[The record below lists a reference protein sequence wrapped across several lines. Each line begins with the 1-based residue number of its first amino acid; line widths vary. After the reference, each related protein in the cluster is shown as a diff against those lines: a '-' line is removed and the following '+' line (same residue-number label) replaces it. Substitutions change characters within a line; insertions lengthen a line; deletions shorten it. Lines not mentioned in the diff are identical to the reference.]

1 MRRGI
6 RTLLGRV
13 TSASATLRWLKPLR
27 GQVDLAWLKPS
38 TAASQ
43 KIYYVVFVLMI
54 SLLLTGF
61 SCDKYAK
68 AGQLAKD
75 FAATALVA
83 QQLEIQAYN
92 GGYIQPAAH
101 RAIETKFSQLADAGV
116 RLDQAINQAH
126 NAQGA
131 RAQVDVAA
139 SLLSDL
145 SNNQITGIKDE
156 KTRLAVQAAILSC
169 QTILDNIAAFAR

>member
-1 MRRGI
+1 M
-6 RTLLGRV
+6 
-13 TSASATLRWLKPLR
+13 K
-27 GQVDLAWLKPS
+27 KHH
-38 TAASQ
+38 
-43 KIYYVVFVLMI
+43 YVVFVLMV

-92 GGYIQPAAH
+92 GGYIQPASHTVIQA
-101 RAIETKFSQLADAGV
+101 KFSQLADAGV
-116 RLDQAINQAH
+116 GLDRAINQAH

-131 RAQVDVAA
+131 KAQIDVAA

-145 SNNQITGIKDE
+145 SNNQITGIKDD
-156 KTRLAVQAAILSC
+156 KTRLAVQAAIVSC
-169 QTILDNIAAFAR
+169 QTILDNIAVFAR

>member
-1 MRRGI
+1 MKK
-6 RTLLGRV
+6 L
-13 TSASATLRWLKPLR
+13 
-27 GQVDLAWLKPS
+27 
-38 TAASQ
+38 
-43 KIYYVVFVLMI
+43 YYVFVVLMV

-61 SCDKYAK
+61 SCERYAK

-92 GGYIQPAAH
+92 GGYIQPATH
-101 RAIETKFSQLADAGV
+101 LAIQSKFSQLADAGV

-131 RAQVDVAA
+131 KAQIDVAA

-145 SNNQITGIKDE
+145 SNNQITGIKDD
-156 KTRLAVQAAILSC
+156 KTRLAVQAAIVSC
-169 QTILDNIAAFAR
+169 QAILDNIAAFAQ

>member
-1 MRRGI
+1 M
-6 RTLLGRV
+6 
-13 TSASATLRWLKPLR
+13 K
-27 GQVDLAWLKPS
+27 KF
-38 TAASQ
+38 
-43 KIYYVVFVLMI
+43 YYVAFILMV

-68 AGQLAKD
+68 AGQLARD

-92 GGYIQPAAH
+92 GGYIQAASH
-101 RAIETKFSQLADAGV
+101 TVIETKFSQLADAGM

-131 RAQVDVAA
+131 KAQIDVAA

-145 SNNQITGIKDE
+145 SNNEITGIKDD
-156 KTRLAVQAAILSC
+156 KTRLAVQAAIVSC
-169 QTILDNIAAFAR
+169 QAILDNIAAFAH

>member
-1 MRRGI
+1 MKK
-6 RTLLGRV
+6 V
-13 TSASATLRWLKPLR
+13 
-27 GQVDLAWLKPS
+27 
-38 TAASQ
+38 
-43 KIYYVVFVLMI
+43 YYVVFVLMV

-83 QQLEIQAYN
+83 EQLEIQAYH
-92 GGYIQPAAH
+92 GGYIQPASH
-101 RAIETKFSQLADAGV
+101 VVIQSKFSQLADAGV
-116 RLDQAINQAH
+116 GLDRAINQAH

-131 RAQVDVAA
+131 KAQIDVAA

-145 SNNQITGIKDE
+145 SNNQITGIKDD
-156 KTRLAVQAAILSC
+156 KTRLAVQAAIVSC